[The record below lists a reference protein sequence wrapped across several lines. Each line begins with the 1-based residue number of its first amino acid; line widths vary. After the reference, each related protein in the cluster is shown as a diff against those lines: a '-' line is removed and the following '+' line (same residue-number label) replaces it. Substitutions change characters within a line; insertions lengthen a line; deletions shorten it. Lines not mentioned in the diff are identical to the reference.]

1 MEYEFLRDVTGQ
13 IKVRMSMDH
22 EAVGHWFNEEV
33 KNDPG
38 LLDEVEAA
46 IEDVKGSVRQ
56 WQRIGSEYTILV
68 DEEEVMIR
76 ANLLALEDDGMEE
89 AMNNYDEE
97 SLSFCGIEDFLLVI
111 AAYRQFVNQYGN
123 PVRP

>member
-56 WQRIGSEYTILV
+56 WQRIGSEYTILL

-89 AMNNYDEE
+89 GMNYYDEE
-97 SLSFCGIEDFLLVI
+97 SLSFCGIEDFQLVI
-111 AAYRQFVNQYGN
+111 VAYRQFMNQYGK
-123 PVRP
+123 PVR